1 MHLGDAPGCSLAGPL
16 PPSIPAEVL
25 RSGGSWNR
33 HLDAVLRARGP
44 SVD

>member
-25 RSGGSWNR
+25 RAGGALSR
-33 HLDAVLRARGP
+33 DLDPVSHARGP
-44 SVD
+44 